1 MDINNTLESSV
12 FQNFALKLKTDIMI
26 TEDKKKQIEIET
38 KKIADNIHHIKHR
51 IVVFS
56 GKGGVGKTTVSVNL
70 AYGLHIHGYKIG
82 ILDADITGPDIP
94 KMTGIKGELHT
105 ARNKIIPQES
115 HGVKVVSM
123 ANILPPDQAVIW
135 RGPLRSKMLNQ
146 FLGDVEW
153 GNLDYLVADLPPG
166 TGDEI
171 LTMTQNM
178 KPDLAIIVTTPQELS
193 LIDSARAIS
202 MAKKMEI
209 PQIALIENMSGLICP
224 KCGHLIELFGIGG
237 GKKQAE
243 EMNIAF
249 LGAIPINLE
258 ARKLADEGKPIV
270 IENEEADISITI
282 FHIVKEIE
290 NMFNE
295 NTKTSMS

>member
-1 MDINNTLESSV
+1 ML
-12 FQNFALKLKTDIMI
+12 TD
-26 TEDKKKQIEIET
+26 EQKKKIEREN

-56 GKGGVGKTTVSVNL
+56 GKGGVGKTTVSVNI
-70 AYGLHIHGYKIG
+70 AYGLQLYGNKTG
-82 ILDADITGPDIP
+82 ILDADITGPDVP
-94 KMTGIKGELHT
+94 KMTGIHGEVHT
-105 ARNKIIPQES
+105 SENKIIPQES
-115 HGVKVVSM
+115 HKVKVISM

-135 RGPLRSKMLNQ
+135 RGPLRSKMINQ

-153 GNLDYLVADLPPG
+153 GNLDFLIADLPPG

-171 LTMTQNM
+171 LTMAQNM
-178 KPDLAIIVTTPQELS
+178 EPDMAIIVTTPQELS

-209 PQIALIENMSGLICP
+209 PKIALIENMSGLICP
-224 KCGHLIELFGIGG
+224 ECGHRIDLFGAGG

-243 EMNIAF
+243 EMNITF

-258 ARKLADEGKPIV
+258 ARKLADEGKPII
-270 IENEEADISITI
+270 IENEKADISVTI

-290 NMFNE
+290 NMFSE
-295 NTKTSMS
+295 NTKASMS

>member
-1 MDINNTLESSV
+1 MLTEEQKKNIELE
-12 FQNFALKLKTDIMI
+12 N
-26 TEDKKKQIEIET
+26 
-38 KKIADNIHHIKHR
+38 KKIAYNIRQLRHR

-70 AYGLHIHGYKIG
+70 AYGLHIHGYKTG

-94 KMTGIKGELHT
+94 KMTGIQGELHINGK
-105 ARNKIIPQES
+105 RIIPQES
-115 HGVKVVSM
+115 HGIKIVSM

-146 FLGDVEW
+146 FLGDVAW
-153 GNLDYLVADLPPG
+153 GSLDYLVADLPPG

-171 LTMTQNM
+171 LTITQNM
-178 KPDLAIIVTTPQELS
+178 EPDMAIIVTTPQELS

-202 MAKKMEI
+202 MAKKMSI
-209 PQIALIENMSGLICP
+209 PKIALIENMSGLICP
-224 KCGHLIELFGIGG
+224 QCGHRVDLFGSGG

-243 EMNIAF
+243 EMNIDF

-258 ARKLADEGKPIV
+258 ARKLADEGKSII
-270 IENEEADISITI
+270 IENKEADMSVMIY
-282 FHIVKEIE
+282 HIVREIE
-290 NMFNE
+290 NKFSE
-295 NTKTSMS
+295 NTKAEII

>member
-1 MDINNTLESSV
+1 MLQEE
-12 FQNFALKLKTDIMI
+12 QREK
-26 TEDKKKQIEIET
+26 IELET
-38 KKIADNIHHIKHR
+38 KKITDKIQHIKHR

-70 AYGLHIHGYKIG
+70 AYGLHLHGNKTG
-82 ILDADITGPDIP
+82 ILDADVTGPNVP
-94 KMTGIKGELHT
+94 KMIGIRDKLHVLE
-105 ARNKIIPQES
+105 NKIIPQECN
-115 HGVKVVSM
+115 GIKVVSM
-123 ANILPPDQAVIW
+123 ANLLSPDQAVIW
-135 RGPLRSKMLNQ
+135 RGPMRSKLLNQ

-171 LTMTQNM
+171 LTITQNM
-178 KPDLAIIVTTPQELS
+178 KPDMAIIVTTPQEVS

-202 MAKKMEI
+202 MAKKMKI
-209 PQIALIENMSGLICP
+209 PRIAIIENMSGLICP
-224 KCGHLIELFGIGG
+224 KCGYRIELFGRGG

-243 EMNIAF
+243 ETKITF

-258 ARKLADEGKPIV
+258 MRKLADEGKLVI

-282 FHIVKEIE
+282 FHIVREIE
-290 NMFNE
+290 DLCNE
-295 NTKTSMS
+295 NSKTSMS

>member
-1 MDINNTLESSV
+1 ML
-12 FQNFALKLKTDIMI
+12 
-26 TEDKKKQIEIET
+26 TEEQKKQIELEN

-70 AYGLHIHGYKIG
+70 AYGLHLHGNKTG
-82 ILDADITGPDIP
+82 ILDADVTGPDVP
-94 KMTGIKGELHT
+94 KMTGIQGELHT
-105 ARNKIIPQES
+105 DGNKIIPQES
-115 HGVKVVSM
+115 RRVKVVSM
-123 ANILPPDQAVIW
+123 ANLLPPDQAVIW

-153 GNLDYLVADLPPG
+153 GNLDYLIADLPPG

-171 LTMTQNM
+171 LTMAQNM
-178 KPDLAIIVTTPQELS
+178 EPDMAIIVTTPQELS

-202 MAKKMEI
+202 MAKKMNI
-209 PQIALIENMSGLICP
+209 PKITLIENMSGLICP
-224 KCGHLIELFGIGG
+224 KCGHRIELFGIGG
-237 GKKQAE
+237 GKNQAE

-270 IENEEADISITI
+270 IENEEADISVTI

-290 NMFNE
+290 NIFNE
-295 NTKTSMS
+295 NTKASMS

>member
-1 MDINNTLESSV
+1 MEE
-12 FQNFALKLKTDIMI
+12 FIML
-26 TEDKKKQIEIET
+26 TEEQKKQIELEN
-38 KKIADNIHHIKHR
+38 KKIADNIHQTKHR

-70 AYGLHIHGYKIG
+70 VHLHGNKTK
-82 ILDADITGPDIP
+82 ILDADVTGPDVP
-94 KMTGIKGELHT
+94 KMTGIQGELHT
-105 ARNKIIPQES
+105 DGNKIIPQES
-115 HGVKVVSM
+115 RGVKVVSM
-123 ANILPPDQAVIW
+123 ANLLPPDQAVIW

-153 GNLDYLVADLPPG
+153 GNLDYLIADLPPG

-171 LTMTQNM
+171 LTMAQNM
-178 KPDLAIIVTTPQELS
+178 EPDMAIIVTTPQELS

-202 MAKKMEI
+202 MAKKMNI
-209 PQIALIENMSGLICP
+209 PKITLIENMSGLICP
-224 KCGHLIELFGIGG
+224 KCGHRIELFGIGG
-237 GKKQAE
+237 GKSQAE

-270 IENEEADISITI
+270 IENEEADISVTI
-282 FHIVKEIE
+282 FHIVKEIK

-295 NTKTSMS
+295 NTKISMS

>member
-1 MDINNTLESSV
+1 M
-12 FQNFALKLKTDIMI
+12 M
-26 TEDKKKQIEIET
+26 TEEQKKQIELEN
-38 KKIADNIHHIKHR
+38 KKITDNLQHIKHR

-70 AYGLHIHGYKIG
+70 AYGLHLHGNKTG
-82 ILDADITGPDIP
+82 ILDADVTGPNVP
-94 KMTGIKGELHT
+94 KMIGIQDKLHISE
-105 ARNKIIPQES
+105 KSIIPQES
-115 HGVKVVSM
+115 RGVKVVSM
-123 ANILPPDQAVIW
+123 ANLLPSDQAVIW

-153 GNLDYLVADLPPG
+153 GNLDYLIADLPPG

-171 LTMTQNM
+171 LTMAQNM
-178 KPDLAIIVTTPQELS
+178 KPDMAIIVTTPQEVS

-202 MAKKMEI
+202 LAKKMNI
-209 PQIALIENMSGLICP
+209 PKITLIENMSGLICP

-237 GKKQAE
+237 GKNQAE

-270 IENEEADISITI
+270 IENEKADISITI
-282 FHIVKEIE
+282 FHIVREIE
-290 NMFNE
+290 DLFNE
-295 NTKTSMS
+295 NIQA